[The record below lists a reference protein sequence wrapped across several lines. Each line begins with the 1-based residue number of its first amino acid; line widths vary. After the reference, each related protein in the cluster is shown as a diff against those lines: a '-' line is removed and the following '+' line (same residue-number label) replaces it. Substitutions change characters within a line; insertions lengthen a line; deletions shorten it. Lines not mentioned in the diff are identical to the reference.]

1 MRNDYQNELE
11 KIHVPESLKQ
21 AVKVRMQEEEMLNK
35 KRLLKKRGYKSVRRY
50 FPAVGATAAVLIW
63 VFAGGQF
70 FLASGGGSSSGN
82 YAADMTAGEAEKE
95 MMAVAGET
103 EREMMAAAGE
113 AEGEM
118 MAASEA
124 APEEK
129 AAEEAAGIEE
139 ETKEIAVLEDAQ
151 EAEGTVSEQG
161 GSPGL
166 FAGEKEVVGKIVTPK
181 EFDLVFGTQFAE
193 LEGKHT
199 AAYLSEEERLAG
211 SLEFSLFR
219 EEVTFRVSYSV
230 GRDDRER
237 NVEGEYRTIDGY
249 GVLFFRQEDQGYAV
263 WSENSRRLVI
273 SWENPEDTQEAFVES
288 VVEEVLGKME

>member
-1 MRNDYQNELE
+1 MKNDYQNELE

-21 AVKVRMQEEEMLNK
+21 AVKARMQEEEMLSK
-35 KRLLKKRGYKSVRRY
+35 KRLLKKRGHKSVRRY
-50 FPAVGATAAVLIW
+50 FPAVGATAAALIC

-82 YAADMTAGEAEKE
+82 YAADMTAGE
-95 MMAVAGET
+95 T

-113 AEGEM
+113 AEEEMMAAVGEAEGEMIVAGEAEKEM

-129 AAEEAAGIEE
+129 AAEEAAGIEAE

-199 AAYLSEEERLAG
+199 AAYLSEEESLAG

-219 EEVTFRVSYSV
+219 EEVTFRVRYSV
-230 GRDDRER
+230 GRDDGEG
-237 NVEGEYRTIDGY
+237 NVEGEYRTIDG
-249 GVLFFRQEDQGYAV
+249 R
-263 WSENSRRLVI
+263 SRLC
-273 SWENPEDTQEAFVES
+273 
-288 VVEEVLGKME
+288 GME